1 MGMDPVSLRSSKQGV
16 PESSRDIMN
25 GHISNMK
32 GNSSAGAAE
41 DSSGLHKASHH
52 HMTESD
58 AAGDK
63 YGLTVESPAQRTLSC
78 LPGQAAEN
86 TATWKTMCLL
96 CGNVVYLASKG
107 PQQCQVS
114 RHDGTRRTYA
124 TAAGR
129 RGPKDPGAA
138 GNDKNKSAMMQ
149 RRRSRA

>member
-1 MGMDPVSLRSSKQGV
+1 MGMDSVSLYSSKQGV

-32 GNSSAGAAE
+32 GNSSAGAVE

-58 AAGDK
+58 AVGDK

-78 LPGQAAEN
+78 LPRQAAEN

-96 CGNVVYLASKG
+96 CGNVVYLAGRACNSARLCSAANLRNGSGKEERA
-107 PQQCQVS
+107 
-114 RHDGTRRTYA
+114 RH
-124 TAAGR
+124 
-129 RGPKDPGAA
+129 
-138 GNDKNKSAMMQ
+138 SADLGVAEVIRISQ
-149 RRRSRA
+149 R